1 MEALEGKVAV
11 ITGAASGFGRA
22 FALHCAGLGMRL
34 MLSDVDEM
42 GLNETMTLLGA
53 ASDRTVARRCD
64 VSRADDVEALACET
78 FAHFGAA
85 HLLFNNAGVVT
96 GGALWRAPAQ
106 DWAWTFGINV
116 FGVANGIRAFVP
128 RMLEQGE
135 GAHIVNTASASGLVS
150 PGGLGVY
157 AASKHAVVA
166 LSESLQ
172 HDLRAAGAR
181 IGVSVLC
188 PAFVDTGITNA
199 ERHRPPELAAHNPD
213 AAATQEW
220 LREATRAG
228 RLSAADVARLTLDA
242 VRAGHFYILTH
253 PKIKGAVEA
262 RLRDVLDDRLP
273 TNPMP

>member
-1 MEALEGKVAV
+1 MEAFEGKVAV

-34 MLSDVDEM
+34 VLSDVDEA
-42 GLNETMTLLGA
+42 GLDNTMTLLGLGGDSA
-53 ASDRTVARRCD
+53 LARRCD
-64 VSRADDVEALACET
+64 VSQADDVEALASKTYEY
-78 FAHFGAA
+78 FGAA

-96 GGALWRAPAQ
+96 GGALWRAPPQ

-135 GAHIVNTASASGLVS
+135 ASHIVNTASASGLVS

-157 AASKHAVVA
+157 SASKHAVVA

-172 HDLRAAGAR
+172 HDLSTAGAR

-188 PAFVDTGITNA
+188 PAFVETGIADA
-199 ERHRPPELAAHNPD
+199 ERNRPSELTAHNPD
-213 AAATQEW
+213 AAATRAW
-220 LREATRAG
+220 LHEATRVG
-228 RLSAADVARLTLDA
+228 RLSATDIARLTLDA
-242 VRAGHFYILTH
+242 VRAGRFYILTH

>member
-1 MEALEGKVAV
+1 MEAFEGKVAV

-34 MLSDVDEM
+34 VLSDVDEA
-42 GLNETMTLLGA
+42 GLTETMRLLGPTGDWVLA
-53 ASDRTVARRCD
+53 QRCD
-64 VSRADDVEALACET
+64 VSQADEVEALASKTYE
-78 FAHFGAA
+78 HFGAV

-96 GGALWRAPAQ
+96 GGALWRAPPE

-135 GAHIVNTASASGLVS
+135 AAHVVNTASASGLIS

-172 HDLRAAGAR
+172 HDLCAVGAR
-181 IGVSVLC
+181 VGVSVLC
-188 PAFVDTGITNA
+188 PAFVDTGIADADRN
-199 ERHRPPELAAHNPD
+199 RPSELQAYNPD
-213 AAATQEW
+213 AATSRAW
-220 LREATRAG
+220 LHEATRAG
-228 RLSAADVARLTLDA
+228 RLSAGDIARLTLEG
-242 VRAGHFYILTH
+242 VRTGRFYILTH

-273 TNPMP
+273 TNPIG